1 MNEDQILAGFKAGL
15 YTAEDVLAF
24 YERLQDSAQAGVTE
38 RRALS
43 EGQKGLWLLHKLRP
57 ASDVYNVPVCFR
69 TSAPFDVAVF
79 EEAFRQVTS
88 RHALLHS
95 VVVED
100 EGTPYLV
107 RRPDGDA
114 PFRHQTVPHGLP
126 DDVLLALAREQ
137 AKAPFDLHE
146 EGPARAVVYSTG
158 TAETPGTLVLLVLH
172 HLVFDGASTPVLLRD
187 LLHTYD
193 TLLRGGTVEPAS
205 ARHDAY
211 DAFVRWEADFLAGP
225 EGARHRAFWQDT
237 LAGDLPVLRL
247 GIERAPAPGT
257 AVVGETV
264 SLPLPPALAARV
276 RDLCAA
282 RGAKPAVL
290 FLAVYELL
298 LHRYSGERDL
308 VVGVPSL
315 GRPDAT
321 YDDAVGYFVNML
333 PVRHGVRGDVPFTD
347 FVRDLT
353 LVMADALDHAA
364 YPFPRMVR
372 DLNLRTEPDTSPVFQ
387 VSYVFQNQ
395 RMMHLTDGD
404 VRGLDLAR
412 SLRFVEEIS
421 QEGEFKLHLEVVEHA
436 ADAYT
441 LHLKYDAARFDTAD
455 VESFLG
461 HYETLLSALVDA
473 PEQRLSETSHL
484 SDDEVRRFDAWND
497 TARPFSADRSLP
509 DLLADAV
516 ARHGDRTALVYGER
530 SLTYAELAART
541 DALAAELR
549 RRGVTA
555 DTVVGISMERSM
567 EMVIALWAV
576 MKAGG
581 AYLPLEPDYPAE
593 RIQYMIEDSGAA
605 LVLTQSAIDV
615 SALTGARTVLRLDTD
630 GRPVPDG
637 SQNGP
642 APAAPVRVAPTDL
655 AYVIYTSGSTGR
667 PKGVMVEHRAAVNRV
682 EWMQNAYALTPDD
695 VVLQKTPFSFDVS
708 VWEFVWP
715 LITGARLVV
724 AAPGGHKDPAYLV
737 SLIRAAEVTTAHFVP
752 PMLRLMLDHDG
763 WARCTSLRQVFCS
776 GEALPPELP
785 ARHYAQHRAR
795 LHNLYGPTEAAIDVT
810 HWTCPPDTTARTVP
824 IGRPIQNIQL
834 HVLDDLGRRQAVGCA
849 GELHIAGVGLAR
861 GYLNNPGLT
870 RERFVPNPF
879 AADPDARMYRTGD
892 LVRWLADGTL
902 EYLGRID
909 NQVKL
914 RGFRIELDEIEDRLA
929 RHPAVRACAVL
940 AREDSPGNPRLVGYV
955 VLDEAHTGDFHD
967 TLVRHLGHALPDHMV
982 PGALVRLDALPL
994 TANGK
999 LDRKALPAPDA
1010 DAYAVAGDRV
1020 APRTPTER
1028 TLLAVCAGLLG
1039 FTEDRIGVHDN
1050 FFALGGHSLLIPKL
1064 TARLHDAGL
1073 DCELHSVFAAATLAD
1088 LAAAIDAAHTTDDSG
1103 ARDAAGAAP
1112 ARTAFT
1118 VPPSGIPADCDRLTP
1133 DMLPLVSLTE
1143 DELAAVVAAVPG
1155 GASNVQDVYPLAA
1168 LQEGMLF
1175 HHLKESGRDPYVLSG
1190 VFSFESRSHLDGFA
1204 HALRA
1209 AVARHDALRTAILT
1223 QGLSRPVQVVVRRA
1237 DLELEEF
1244 EVPEGRDAEDE
1255 IRGLLARPQAMRLDR
1270 APLIRLRATRQP
1282 GTSTWYAALNLHHV
1296 IDDATSLGLLFR
1308 EVVAHM
1314 TGRAGELAP
1323 PAPYRDFIA
1332 HVQHRAR
1339 ELDPAEYFRDRLG
1352 DVTEPTV
1359 MFGLQDVHGDG
1370 RRVLDLRRPLDA
1382 RLGERIRACAKDLRI
1397 SPATLFHAG
1406 WSLVVAACAGRDD
1419 VVFGTVMSG
1428 RLQGPRGIERMLGN
1442 FINTLPVR
1450 LDLAG
1455 ASVRDLVS
1463 ATDRTLRDL
1472 VRHEQTPLAVAHG
1485 HSAVPPETPLF
1496 NAILNYRHLE
1506 SDDRI
1511 DDTELERAGVKS
1523 LAGVIERSNYPI
1535 ALSVDDL
1542 GHSFSLD
1549 AQIDQAQDAELVIG
1563 YLETAMERLV
1573 DALTTEGARQRPAL
1587 ELPVLSDAV
1596 RRRVLAEW
1604 NEAPAAEP
1612 VGRCVHVWFEQVAA
1626 VRPDAVAVEFE
1637 DCRVSYGELNAR
1649 ANRLAR
1655 HLRGLGVGPDVLVA
1669 LCLPRSEH
1677 LVVAV
1682 LAVLKA
1688 GGAYV
1693 PVDPASPADR
1703 LAHILADS
1711 APRVLV
1717 TDGVLPEGLAVP
1729 SLPVVDVRADAD
1741 QWAAR
1746 AADDLSVPDLTP
1758 SAMAYVIYTSGSTG
1772 VPKGVVVEHRNV
1784 VRLFTSTDD
1793 WFRFGERDVWALF
1806 HSFAF
1811 DFSVWEIWG
1820 ALLHGG
1826 RLVVVPQAVTR
1837 SPEDFYR
1844 LLCEA
1849 GVTVLNQTPSAF
1861 RQLIAAQGEDA
1872 EPHAVRVV
1880 VFGGEA
1886 LEVASLKPWLRR
1898 PVNKS
1903 TQLVNMYGITETTV
1917 HVTYHPLT
1925 EADLDR
1931 PVSPI
1936 GRRIPDLRT
1945 YVLDPHGRPAPIGAV
1960 GELYV
1965 GGEGVARGYLNR
1977 PELTAERF
1985 LDDPFRKEPGARM
1998 YRSGDLA
2005 RWLPDGSL
2013 EYLGRND
2020 DQVKIRGFRI
2030 ELGEI
2035 EARLAEHPA
2044 VQDARVLVRGY
2055 DDQDQRLVAYV
2066 VPSPEAAPAV
2076 RELLRLDRTEPE
2088 ALARTY
2094 ELPNGMTVF
2103 QQNRSE
2109 TDFVYDEIFTHLEYL
2124 RNGITIED
2132 GDTILDVGANIGLF
2146 TLFAGSRCPGARI
2159 HAFEPIPPVFDSLR
2173 RNVALHGLNAKVHDC
2188 GLAAEAKEETFTF
2201 YRHNTVISSSV
2212 TTAEQAHDLVRSYLR
2227 NQEEL
2232 TDEGADAATAGDDLV
2247 DAVVDARLDS
2257 EQFTCR
2263 LRTVSEIVA
2272 EESLDRIDLLKVDVE
2287 NAEYEVLKG
2296 IHWRD
2301 WPKIRQLVVELH
2313 DVDGQLE
2320 KVVTL
2325 LKALGYDVVCE
2336 QDNRLLRNTTLYNVY
2351 ARRAEGQDARPAAE
2365 SAAVAPRWSGRAAL
2379 LADVRDKLGAA
2390 LPEYMI
2396 PAAHVL
2402 LEELPLTQN
2411 GKLDQRALPAPEDTQ
2426 RPAGRRVAPRTE
2438 AERTVAGVWAELL
2451 RTDAE
2456 SLDVDSDFFALGGNS
2471 LLVTR
2476 LVNRLAQATGA
2487 ELTVQ
2492 AVFEGPTLAAMAAE
2506 LERRAPGAPEG
2517 GALDVA
2523 AILEG
2528 IDLIENMSEEELD
2541 AWEGR
2546 IK

>member
-15 YTAEDVLAF
+15 CTAEDVLAF
-24 YERLQDSAQAGVTE
+24 YERLQDSARAGGTD

-69 TSAPFDVAVF
+69 TSAPLDIAVLQ
-79 EEAFRQVTS
+79 EAFRQVTS
-88 RHALLHS
+88 RHTLLHS

-107 RRPDGDA
+107 RRPDGGDA
-114 PFRHQTVPHGLP
+114 PFRHRTVPQGLP

-137 AKAPFDLHE
+137 AKAPFDLHQ
-146 EGPARAVVYSTG
+146 EGPARAVVYTAG
-158 TAETPGTLVLLVLH
+158 TADAPRTLVLLVLH

-193 TLLRGGTVEPAS
+193 ILLRGGTPEPPS
-205 ARHDAY
+205 PRHDAY
-211 DAFVRWEADFLAGP
+211 DAFVRREADFLASP
-225 EGARHRAFWQDT
+225 EGARHRAYWQDT

-257 AVVGETV
+257 PVVGETV
-264 SLPLPPALAARV
+264 ALPLPQALAARV

-282 RGAKPAVL
+282 RGVKPAVL

-315 GRPDAT
+315 GRPDAA

-333 PVRHGVRGDVPFTD
+333 PVRHGVRADVPFTD
-347 FVRDLT
+347 FVRELT
-353 LVMADALDHAA
+353 LVMADGLDHAA
-364 YPFPRMVR
+364 YPFPRMVQ
-372 DLNLRTEPDTSPVFQ
+372 DLNLRTDPGTSPVFQ
-387 VSYVFQNQ
+387 VSYVFQNR
-395 RMMHLTDGD
+395 RMMRLTDGD

-421 QEGEFKLHLEVVEHA
+421 QEGEFKLHLEIVEHA

-441 LHLKYDAARFDTAD
+441 LHLKYDAERFTAADT
-455 VESFLG
+455 ERFLG
-461 HYETLLSALVDA
+461 HYETLLRALVDA
-473 PEQRLSETSHL
+473 PEQRLSEASHL
-484 SDDEVRRFDAWND
+484 SEDEVRRFDEWNA
-497 TARPFSADRSLP
+497 TSRPFSAERSLP

-555 DTVVGISMERSM
+555 DTVVGICMERSV

-581 AYLPLEPDYPAE
+581 AYLPLEPDHPAE
-593 RIQYMIEDSGAA
+593 RIQYMIEDSGAR
-605 LVLTQSAIDV
+605 LVLTRSAADV
-615 SALTGARTVLRLDTD
+615 SPSTGACAVLRLDAD
-630 GRPVPDG
+630 GRPVPAGGRDTRV
-637 SQNGP
+637 
-642 APAAPVRVAPTDL
+642 PAARAVPARVAPTDL

-682 EWMQNAYALTPDD
+682 EWMQNEYALTPDD

-752 PMLRLMLDHDG
+752 PMLRLMLDHEG

-810 HWTCPPDTTARTVP
+810 HWACPPDTTTRTVP

-834 HVLDDLGRRQAVGCA
+834 HVLDDLGGRQAVGCA

-892 LVRWLADGTL
+892 LVRWLPDGTL

-914 RGFRIELDEIEDRLA
+914 RGFRIELDEIEDRLS

-955 VLDEAHTGDFHD
+955 VLDGDRIEDEGHGEDETRTGGWGRTGGFHD
-967 TLVRHLGHALPDHMV
+967 ALVRHLGQSLPEYMV

-1010 DAYAVAGDRV
+1010 DAYAVSGDRV

-1039 FTEDRIGVHDN
+1039 FDEERIGVHDN

-1073 DCELHSVFAAATLAD
+1073 DCDLHSVFAAATLAD
-1088 LAAAIDAAHTTDDSG
+1088 LAAAIDAAHTTEG
-1103 ARDAAGAAP
+1103 PDAPDTAP

-1118 VPPSGIPADCDRLTP
+1118 VPPNGIPADCDRLTP

-1143 DELAAVVAAVPG
+1143 DELAAIVAAVPG
-1155 GASNVQDVYPLAA
+1155 GAPNVQDVYPPAA

-1175 HHLKESGRDPYVLSG
+1175 HHLKEGGRDPYVLSG
-1190 VFSFESRSHLDGFA
+1190 VFSFENRSHLDGFVR
-1204 HALRA
+1204 ALRA

-1244 EVPEGRDAEDE
+1244 EVPAGRDAEAE
-1255 IRGLLARPQAMRLDR
+1255 IRELLARPQAMRLDR
-1270 APLIRLRATRQP
+1270 APLIRLRAARQP
-1282 GTSTWYAALNLHHV
+1282 GGATWYAALNLHHV

-1308 EVVAHM
+1308 EIVAHM

-1339 ELDPAEYFRDRLG
+1339 ELDPADHFRDLLG

-1382 RLGERIRACAKDLRI
+1382 RLGERIRACAKDLRVG
-1397 SPATLFHAG
+1397 PATLFHAG

-1419 VVFGTVMSG
+1419 VVFGTVLSG

-1450 LDLAG
+1450 VDLAG
-1455 ASVRDLVS
+1455 TSVRDLVS
-1463 ATDRTLRDL
+1463 TIDGTLRGL

-1511 DDTELERAGVKS
+1511 DDTELERAGVTS

-1542 GHSFSLD
+1542 GHSYSLD
-1549 AQIDQAQDAELVIG
+1549 AQIDQAQDAESVIR

-1573 DALTTEGARQRPAL
+1573 DALTTEGEEQRPAL
-1587 ELPVLSDAV
+1587 DLPVLSDAM
-1596 RRRVLAEW
+1596 RHQVLAGW
-1604 NEAPAAEP
+1604 NGVPVVAPVE
-1612 VGRCVHVWFEQVAA
+1612 RCLHGWFEEVVAGS
-1626 VRPDAVAVEFE
+1626 PDAVAVEFE
-1637 DCRVSYGELNAR
+1637 GRGLSYGELNAR

-1655 HLRGLGVGPDVLVA
+1655 YLRGVGVGPEVLVA

-1711 APRVLV
+1711 GPRVLIK
-1717 TDGVLPEGLAVP
+1717 DGALPDGLAVP
-1729 SLPVVDVRADAD
+1729 SVPVVDLRADAGL
-1741 QWAAR
+1741 WADLS
-1746 AADDLSVPDLTP
+1746 ADDVTGTGVGP
-1758 SAMAYVIYTSGSTG
+1758 AHAAYVIYTSGSTG

-1793 WFRFGERDVWALF
+1793 WFRFGERDVWTLF

-1826 RLVVVPQAVTR
+1826 RLVVVP
-1837 SPEDFYR
+1837 
-1844 LLCEA
+1844 
-1849 GVTVLNQTPSAF
+1849 
-1861 RQLIAAQGEDA
+1861 
-1872 EPHAVRVV
+1872 
-1880 VFGGEA
+1880 
-1886 LEVASLKPWLRR
+1886 
-1898 PVNKS
+1898 
-1903 TQLVNMYGITETTV
+1903 
-1917 HVTYHPLT
+1917 
-1925 EADLDR
+1925 
-1931 PVSPI
+1931 
-1936 GRRIPDLRT
+1936 
-1945 YVLDPHGRPAPIGAV
+1945 
-1960 GELYV
+1960 
-1965 GGEGVARGYLNR
+1965 
-1977 PELTAERF
+1977 
-1985 LDDPFRKEPGARM
+1985 
-1998 YRSGDLA
+1998 
-2005 RWLPDGSL
+2005 
-2013 EYLGRND
+2013 
-2020 DQVKIRGFRI
+2020 
-2030 ELGEI
+2030 
-2035 EARLAEHPA
+2035 
-2044 VQDARVLVRGY
+2044 
-2055 DDQDQRLVAYV
+2055 
-2066 VPSPEAAPAV
+2066 
-2076 RELLRLDRTEPE
+2076 
-2088 ALARTY
+2088 
-2094 ELPNGMTVF
+2094 
-2103 QQNRSE
+2103 
-2109 TDFVYDEIFTHLEYL
+2109 
-2124 RNGITIED
+2124 
-2132 GDTILDVGANIGLF
+2132 
-2146 TLFAGSRCPGARI
+2146 
-2159 HAFEPIPPVFDSLR
+2159 
-2173 RNVALHGLNAKVHDC
+2173 
-2188 GLAAEAKEETFTF
+2188 
-2201 YRHNTVISSSV
+2201 
-2212 TTAEQAHDLVRSYLR
+2212 
-2227 NQEEL
+2227 
-2232 TDEGADAATAGDDLV
+2232 
-2247 DAVVDARLDS
+2247 
-2257 EQFTCR
+2257 
-2263 LRTVSEIVA
+2263 
-2272 EESLDRIDLLKVDVE
+2272 
-2287 NAEYEVLKG
+2287 
-2296 IHWRD
+2296 
-2301 WPKIRQLVVELH
+2301 
-2313 DVDGQLE
+2313 
-2320 KVVTL
+2320 
-2325 LKALGYDVVCE
+2325 
-2336 QDNRLLRNTTLYNVY
+2336 
-2351 ARRAEGQDARPAAE
+2351 
-2365 SAAVAPRWSGRAAL
+2365 
-2379 LADVRDKLGAA
+2379 
-2390 LPEYMI
+2390 
-2396 PAAHVL
+2396 
-2402 LEELPLTQN
+2402 
-2411 GKLDQRALPAPEDTQ
+2411 
-2426 RPAGRRVAPRTE
+2426 
-2438 AERTVAGVWAELL
+2438 
-2451 RTDAE
+2451 
-2456 SLDVDSDFFALGGNS
+2456 
-2471 LLVTR
+2471 
-2476 LVNRLAQATGA
+2476 
-2487 ELTVQ
+2487 
-2492 AVFEGPTLAAMAAE
+2492 
-2506 LERRAPGAPEG
+2506 
-2517 GALDVA
+2517 
-2523 AILEG
+2523 
-2528 IDLIENMSEEELD
+2528 
-2541 AWEGR
+2541 
-2546 IK
+2546 